1 MKLKLLKSLMNNENK
16 KNFYFLIFLNFL
28 NFIMEVGAISC
39 LAIFGSLLIN
49 KNYIN
54 EKFNINLESFINE
67 FDPILFFGIA
77 VIFLYLLKNLFY
89 LLLIKKQ
96 FNFIKKIKL
105 RLSQTI
111 FKSHIQGPFKLHLR
125 QSPSTLTRDLTE
137 AIKFTSIYILSLID
151 LFRETVAV
159 ISIYILLTFVNL
171 KIVTISTF
179 FLIIIT
185 SGFFLLLKKNLKKRA
200 EKNFILFDKYL
211 KNISNSFS
219 AIKEIK
225 IFKKHE
231 DVIRNYSKSIK
242 EYETNLNIFQV
253 IERLPK
259 PFLEIFSIVF
269 LTLFCFIFYND
280 TINDNIVITLSI
292 FVLALIRLIP
302 AFSAITSN
310 LNFLKIYEPGLKR
323 IQLELNLNKL
333 DHINQTAHLVERK
346 NFKSNLDIK
355 KNLILVDN
363 LYFSYHPQ
371 KKNLS
376 GVNMNIAE
384 GEYICIIGETGS
396 GKSTLL
402 NIVLGLLSPDK
413 GGVYYKNNNINL
425 DIGSW
430 HRDISLVSQDPYL
443 LEESIA
449 KNISFELQN
458 EKIDYKKLEKAI
470 EIAELKNL
478 INSLENGI
486 HTKVHAMSNNFSG
499 GEKQRIAIARAVYRD
514 TPIMFLDEF
523 TNALDIETEN
533 KILNNLRNQK
543 NKTLIMISHKQ
554 NTIKN
559 SDKIWKLENG
569 RINKLP

>member
-1 MKLKLLKSLMNNENK
+1 M
-16 KNFYFLIFLNFL
+16 
-28 NFIMEVGAISC
+28 
-39 LAIFGSLLIN
+39 
-49 KNYIN
+49 
-54 EKFNINLESFINE
+54 
-67 FDPILFFGIA
+67 
-77 VIFLYLLKNLFY
+77 
-89 LLLIKKQ
+89 
-96 FNFIKKIKL
+96 
-105 RLSQTI
+105 
-111 FKSHIQGPFKLHLR
+111 R

-402 NIVLGLLSPDK
+402 NIILGLLSPDK
-413 GGVYYKNNNINL
+413 GGIYYKNNNINL

>member
-1 MKLKLLKSLMNNENK
+1 ML
-16 KNFYFLIFLNFL
+16 
-28 NFIMEVGAISC
+28 
-39 LAIFGSLLIN
+39 
-49 KNYIN
+49 
-54 EKFNINLESFINE
+54 SF
-67 FDPILFFGIA
+67 
-77 VIFLYLLKNLFY
+77 V
-89 LLLIKKQ
+89 
-96 FNFIKKIKL
+96 
-105 RLSQTI
+105 S
-111 FKSHIQGPFKLHLR
+111 
-125 QSPSTLTRDLTE
+125 
-137 AIKFTSIYILSLID
+137 
-151 LFRETVAV
+151 
-159 ISIYILLTFVNL
+159 L

-185 SGFFLLLKKNLKKRA
+185 AGFFLLLKKNLKKRA

-211 KNISNSFS
+211 KDISNSFS

-242 EYETNLNIFQV
+242 EYEKNLNIFQV

-280 TINDNIVITLSI
+280 FINDNILITLSI

-323 IQLELNLNKL
+323 IQLELNLNKS
-333 DHINQTAHLVERK
+333 DHISQSVNLVERK
-346 NFKSNLDIK
+346 NFKPNLDVK

-402 NIVLGLLSPDK
+402 NIILGLLSPDK
-413 GGVYYKNNNINL
+413 GGIYYKNNNINL

-470 EIAELKNL
+470 EIAELKSL

-523 TNALDIETEN
+523 TNALDIETEK

-543 NKTLIMISHKQ
+543 NKTLITISHKQ
-554 NTIKN
+554 STIKN

-569 RINKLP
+569 CINKLPSSNEIIS